1 LKAERPIII
10 KRIVKKSIH
19 ASHGGAWKIAYADFV
34 TAMMAFFLIMWLI
47 NSVSVEQK
55 KGIADYFASSFT
67 RVKTQPKADGVI
79 PNNFSIKAGSTPDIS
94 STEETKEDPEDK
106 QNQKKKRE
114 DSTLT
119 EAQNKLVKSLE
130 SNIALKAIVAHV
142 AFRMSDDGLD
152 INVADKEGRSLFP
165 PGSIELYDYMR
176 SVIKEIAKTLLLTKN
191 KIGICGHT
199 DAIPYANT
207 KNYTN
212 WELSADRANAIRR
225 ALESEGVPSER
236 IDFVKGRSSNELVNK
251 DNPAAPENRRITIT
265 ILR

>member
-1 LKAERPIII
+1 MKVERPII
-10 KRIVKKSIH
+10 KRIVKKTIH

-55 KGIADYFASSFT
+55 KGIADYFSTSFT
-67 RVKTQPKADGVI
+67 KIKTETKADGII
-79 PNNFSIKAGSTPDIS
+79 PNNFSVKASFSQDTN
-94 STEETKEDPEDK
+94 STEESKDETEKM
-106 QNQKKKRE
+106 QNQEKKHE

-130 SNIALKAIVAHV
+130 SNIALKAIVAQV

-152 INVADKEGRSLFP
+152 INIADKEGRSMFP
-165 PGSIELYDYMR
+165 PGSVELYDYMR

-191 KIGICGHT
+191 KIGIVGHT

-207 KNYTN
+207 KKYTN

-225 ALESEGVPSER
+225 ALEAEGVPSER
-236 IDFVKGRSSNELVNK
+236 IDFIKGRASNELINNN
-251 DNPAAPENRRITIT
+251 NPSAPENRRITIT